1 MEKLTMLDYVK
12 ETPGVLRTNIEQYA
26 ALVEPLMKEV
36 QKKEIK
42 RIRWTNGKDLV
53 KYSLTTVSF
62 MVALGAYFYVI
73 DLLVSL
79 LRSVKA

>member
-1 MEKLTMLDYVK
+1 MKK
-12 ETPGVLRTNIEQYA
+12 IINGV
-26 ALVEPLMKEV
+26 
-36 QKKEIK
+36 KKEIK